1 MAKTEKAPQLRVILE
16 YARNIFDTIPLGLM
30 VFDESGQC
38 VSANKAAARLLDS
51 PAEKLLSRNFRNRE
65 TWNSAGLLLA
75 EEDTVA
81 TGRGHRLNSFFTP
94 AFGATIRIEN
104 RLERFMAGGK
114 GFLVH
119 VMIDMPEPERAFHGK
134 PFTADDFDYAGMRD
148 LLD

>member
-1 MAKTEKAPQLRVILE
+1 LNTAGMAKTEKAPQLRVILE

-51 PAEKLLSRNFRNRE
+51 P
-65 TWNSAGLLLA
+65 A